1 MSFEWLNF
9 DLIAGFLTGLLA
21 AGMATVYLFLEN
33 SRIKQ
38 KNIEFR
44 VALDEQQKHHQ
55 DKLSFY
61 TQAQRQLSDAFKAL
75 SSEALRNNNQS
86 FLELA
91 TAKLERFQ
99 EGARTDLTVRQKAID
114 DLLKPIKESLDKVDS
129 THQEL
134 KKSVYTTHTSLTE
147 QIKGLS
153 SANDSL
159 KLETNKLVKALRA
172 PHVRGRWGE
181 LQLRRVVEMA
191 GMVEHCDFVEQPSV
205 THDERRLR
213 PDLIIKLPNNKQVVV
228 DSKTALNAYLEAIE
242 AQDDETRIARLKDH
256 AKQIRTHI
264 NQLSTKAYWDQF
276 DSAPEFVVLFIPGE
290 PFYSAA
296 LEQDP
301 DLIEFG
307 VDQKVI
313 IATPTT
319 LIAVLR
325 AVAYGWQQE
334 AMAENARKICDA
346 GIDLYSRIAVFTDHF
361 RDLRKHIEKS
371 VEAYNQALGSF
382 ESRLLVTARDLK
394 KYKVATSEE
403 IKAIEPIEKPLRS
416 LADTL
421 T

>member
-33 SRIKQ
+33 SQIKQ

-44 VALDEQQKHHQ
+44 VALEEQQKHHQ

-61 TQAQRQLSDAFKAL
+61 TQTQRQLSDAFKAL

-91 TAKLERFQ
+91 TAKLELFQ

-416 LADTL
+416 LADTV